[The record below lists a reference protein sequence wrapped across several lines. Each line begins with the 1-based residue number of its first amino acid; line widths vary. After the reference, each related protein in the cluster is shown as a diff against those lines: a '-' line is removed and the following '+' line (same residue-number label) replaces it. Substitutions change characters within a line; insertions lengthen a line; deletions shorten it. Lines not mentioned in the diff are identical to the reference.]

1 MLRFALS
8 DKQWAK
14 LTPPLPLSKPPTGRP
29 NKDHHLVVGAI
40 LWHLRTGAP
49 WRDLPPAV
57 AGIAARYDDKLAA
70 VYWTHITIAVI
81 LLWL

>member
-1 MLRFALS
+1 MAKPTPLLR
-8 DKQWAK
+8 
-14 LTPPLPLSKPPTGRP
+14 PSKPPTGRP
-29 NKDHHLVVGAI
+29 NKDHRLVVEAI
-40 LWHLRTGAP
+40 LRHLRTGAP
-49 WRDLPPAV
+49 WRDVPPAV